1 MSKLKVMCLAVC
13 LCIVPYHLTAATF
26 DGSTP
31 LLCATIEVFECGSG
45 SECQRSS
52 PEIANIPQFIKVNA
66 AEKTISAADE
76 SGKKATLKSI
86 EHLNGRM
93 ILQGVGNG
101 RGWSIIIAEDTGK
114 LSASVAGDQVAFA
127 IFGAC
132 TPL

>member
-1 MSKLKVMCLAVC
+1 MSKLKVLCLAFC
-13 LCIVPYHLTAATF
+13 LGIVPYHLAAAGF

-45 SECQRSS
+45 DECQRSS
-52 PEIANIPQFIKVNA
+52 PKIANIPQFIRVNA

-76 SGKKATLKSI
+76 SGRKATLKHI
-86 EHLNGRM
+86 EHLNGNM
-93 ILQGVGNG
+93 IIQGVGNG
-101 RGWSIIIAEDTGK
+101 RGWSIVIAEETGK

-132 TPL
+132 TPQ